1 MRVSF
6 EAPDEWAVLLDEQ
19 AQKDGHSNRAAVIRK
34 VMNLFFD
41 GKLAFCS
48 QNKTGKA
55 SNEYTSSDQPKEALS

>member
-1 MRVSF
+1 MRISF

-34 VMNLFFD
+34 VMNLFFA

-48 QNKTGKA
+48 QKKMGKA
-55 SNEYTSSDQPKEALS
+55 SDDIHNDAAKEALS

>member
-48 QNKTGKA
+48 QNKGKA
-55 SNEYTSSDQPKEALS
+55 SDEYTSSDQPKEALS